1 VTEKFSQMAEK
12 NRLRSSQ
19 QGFGSICG
27 FGLLGLSSLSRLS
40 EEMVGTMGLA
50 GGGSVLRKKPVIVL

>member
-1 VTEKFSQMAEK
+1 MFLELKVTEKFSQMAEK

-40 EEMVGTMGLA
+40 EEMEAPWAWPVGA
-50 GGGSVLRKKPVIVL
+50 PF